1 VAGPHPLGGSD
12 DVPVGRG
19 AVYLTFADIGGQ
31 LGHGPVLPEPEGEL
45 FHAAWEPRV
54 LALTLAMGA
63 TGAWNIDMSRA
74 ARESLPAYA
83 RLTYYE
89 IWFEALLQLS
99 ATHALV
105 SDDELTAGHALHAAR
120 ELPRKL
126 HAANVPSVLA
136 KGASTERAAT
146 TQSRFEVGDAVRMF
160 AGEVPHHTRLPRYVR
175 GKRGAIERVHGAHV
189 FADAHATGRG
199 EQPHWLYTV
208 TFDARDLW
216 PDAARGVRVSV
227 DAWEPYMERA

>member
-1 VAGPHPLGGSD
+1 MIRRRSARAHVSHADLGG
-12 DVPVGRG
+12 
-19 AVYLTFADIGGQ
+19 TT
-31 LGHGPVLPEPEGEL
+31 GHGPIAVDEPEDER
-45 FHAAWEPRV
+45 FHAPWEARV

-63 TGAWNIDMSRA
+63 TGLWNIDISRA

-89 IWFEALLQLS
+89 IWFEALLKLL
-99 ATHALV
+99 AAHRLV
-105 SDDELTAGHALHAAR
+105 GAGELRAGRSLHPARAVPRVLRAADVPGVLARGSPTERPAGTAAR
-120 ELPRKL
+120 F
-126 HAANVPSVLA
+126 A
-136 KGASTERAAT
+136 
-146 TQSRFEVGDAVRMF
+146 VGDAVRMF

-175 GKRGAIERVHGAHV
+175 GRCGVVERVHGAHV

-199 EQPHWLYTV
+199 EMPHWLYTV
-208 TFDARDLW
+208 AFDAQALW

>member
-1 VAGPHPLGGSD
+1 MSHVTQADLGGQT
-12 DVPVGRG
+12 GFG
-19 AVYLTFADIGGQ
+19 AIVNEAED
-31 LGHGPVLPEPEGEL
+31 ER
-45 FHAAWEPRV
+45 FHADWEPRV

-63 TGAWNIDMSRA
+63 TGLWNIDMSRA

-89 IWFEALLQLS
+89 IWFEALLKL
-99 ATHALV
+99 AAAHTLV
-105 SDDELTAGHALHAAR
+105 SDDELTAGRALHAAR

-126 HAANVPSVLA
+126 HAAAVPAVLA
-136 KGASTERAAT
+136 KGASTERPAT
-146 TQSRFEVGDAVRMF
+146 AKARFKAGDAVRMF
-160 AGEVPHHTRLPRYVR
+160 DGAVPHHTRLPRYVR
-175 GKRGAIERVHGAHV
+175 GRRGVIERVHGSHV

-208 TFDARDLW
+208 VFDAHELW